1 MNSLKSRI
9 ITYRALNILLL
20 VLFIA
25 YFKTELNAQNSC
37 LIQELASYNMEVT
50 NTSYRYLI
58 KKKSLSS
65 MDTSIYEGKVIL
77 KSFERHRNSK
87 NMEYSL
93 HDFTRNFDFIMS
105 RDEAVYDPKDNNS
118 KTIFISKRKK
128 IKKFIEGNGIISDA
142 VIWHNG
148 ILNRHLSSKDVCQK
162 DNKLGMEI
170 KEIGRN
176 DEQITFS
183 IIFEPSKMIKSAVM
197 NLTFNIQSKHLEN
210 IQTEFV
216 DEFGRKQYTNIQ
228 YLWHRSH
235 NNEGIGSI
243 NFDYRSNSL
252 NEIQLFN
259 LEGKLALPFELDS
272 IEMGLIIYIW
282 HSGCRPCIETLLKI
296 ESDLLPKIEK
306 RGLKFV
312 AINPYDF
319 QNEKGVTSSAKK
331 ILNRI
336 GNPSWSYFTIADYR
350 PVNSNYMPQIF
361 LYEADLQFVKEGGS
375 IQELLKY
382 AK

>member
-1 MNSLKSRI
+1 MHRLKLGPKTYISI
-9 ITYRALNILLL
+9 KILISILGITFFNAVLNG
-20 VLFIA
+20 
-25 YFKTELNAQNSC
+25 QNTC
-37 LIQELASYNMEVT
+37 LIHELASFNMDIT
-50 NTSYRYLI
+50 NSSYLYQM
-58 KKKSLSS
+58 KKKSFSS
-65 MDTSIYEGKVIL
+65 MDTSFYEGKVIL
-77 KSFERHRNSK
+77 KSYDRLKDPK
-87 NMEYSL
+87 NINYSL
-93 HDFTRNFDFIMS
+93 HDFTLNFDFILT
-105 RDEAVYDPKDNNS
+105 DYDAVYNPKDNKS

-128 IKKFIEGNGIISDA
+128 IKKFIEGNRIISDA

-162 DNKLGMEI
+162 DNKSGMEI
-170 KEIGRN
+170 IEIGRN

-216 DEFGRKQYTNIQ
+216 DEFGRKQYTNVQ
-228 YLWHRSH
+228 YSWDRSH
-235 NNEGIGSI
+235 NKVGIGRI
-243 NFDYRSNSL
+243 NFDYKSNSL
-252 NEIQLFN
+252 NEVQLYD

-272 IEMGLIIYIW
+272 IEMGVIIYIW

-296 ESDLLPKIEK
+296 DSDLLPKIEK

-331 ILNRI
+331 ILNRL
-336 GNPSWSYFTIADYR
+336 GNPSWSYFTIADFR
-350 PVNSNYMPQIF
+350 PANSNYMPQIF
-361 LYEADLQFVKEGGS
+361 LYEADLHFVKEGGS